1 MKVGVLCAAMM
12 TAFVMVVPASAQ
24 VAIRDR
30 DDVIIRDH
38 DRGWH
43 RNRGWY
49 RHHAECR
56 TVRVRKHLPNGK
68 VVIKTRR
75 TC

>member
-1 MKVGVLCAAMM
+1 MAVALVN
-12 TAFVMVVPASAQ
+12 TIPTSAQ
-24 VAIRDR
+24 VAVRER

-43 RNRGWY
+43 RHRGWY

-68 VVIKTRR
+68 VIIRTRR
-75 TC
+75 SC